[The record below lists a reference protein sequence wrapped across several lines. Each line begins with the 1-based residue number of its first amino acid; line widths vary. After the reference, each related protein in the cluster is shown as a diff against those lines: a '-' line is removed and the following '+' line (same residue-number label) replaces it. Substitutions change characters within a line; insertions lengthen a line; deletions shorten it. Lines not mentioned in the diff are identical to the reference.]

1 MSINRKKIIRNYTI
15 IEVMVAM
22 GIFLIMMTIMM
33 QFFTSAQKV
42 WNASAKRNM
51 IYADARVAMNLM
63 TREIQSIL
71 YDNDGNDL
79 PNSIYPFWY
88 EWYDINSYLTSGN
101 TRPQE
106 IKDHYLSNNELFEH
120 SASSPYLTALNF
132 ISTTD
137 LKPVDRGSD
146 VCEIRYRFVPIYYKN
161 SSPQTSSDIG
171 GGRFE
176 RSCVAEYYTGGGTT
190 STGTTGHYNF
200 SDWQYKGPNPA
211 SPDDERVIK
220 IWPATA
226 PDPEGPF
233 KKVIDGVYSLR
244 FTCYRWD
251 TTNSVMTNIAAIDST
266 GAQLSVKYP
275 ITFNLSMG
283 TPVPVA
289 VRIDM
294 KLMDPKDLKQL
305 ALNIYRAGTGDKEA
319 EKQIKTLKQ
328 KIRTFSKVIYLGKRE
343 D

>member
-15 IEVMVAM
+15 VEVMVAM

-71 YDNDGNDL
+71 YYNDSTDL

-88 EWYDINSYLTSGN
+88 EWTRTNADGN
-101 TRPQE
+101 TRASE
-106 IKDHYLSNNELFEH
+106 IENHYTENNELFEYSG
-120 SASSPYLTALNF
+120 SAYLTALNF

-137 LKPVDRGSD
+137 LKPFDRGSD
-146 VCEIRYRFVPIYYKN
+146 VCEIRYRFAPIYYN
-161 SSPQTSSDIG
+161 SSPPTTPKDISGGKLQRSCTAEYDSDGNQTS
-171 GGRFE
+171 
-176 RSCVAEYYTGGGTT
+176 GTL
-190 STGTTGHYNF
+190 YNF
-200 SDWQYKGPNPA
+200 ADIPLGSSNSRTTDIWSGTSSA
-211 SPDDERVIK
+211 SFD
-220 IWPATA
+220 T
-226 PDPEGPF
+226 
-233 KKVIDGVYSLR
+233 VIDGVYSLR
-244 FTCYRWD
+244 FTCYRWSGTGLALLPPMD
-251 TTNSVMTNIAAIDST
+251 TGANQIASSSLPFDLST
-266 GAQLSVKYP
+266 G
-275 ITFNLSMG
+275 
-283 TPVPVA
+283 TPAPVA

-305 ALNIYRAGTGDKEA
+305 ALNIYREQNGTSAEQTEA
-319 EKQIKTLKQ
+319 TKQIKTLKQ